1 MLTRFSA
8 APRSLTILPAFV
20 LSLLLAFVAS
30 PPAHAK
36 PSTERIAFSA
46 GFTSQNTSL
55 TELPGGHKYGW
66 NDLTAVA
73 TINGQAATIRF
84 QGAVDYINGSGPFD
98 GFITITFAD
107 NTQLAVV
114 ADGDALVT
122 DSGTTDFT
130 GRINTIGGT
139 GKYQGVK
146 GIGTMRGSRS
156 GELGAPVSLS
166 FRLTLSLK

>member
-1 MLTRFSA
+1 MSLILRK
-8 APRSLTILPAFV
+8 PLRSLIILPV
-20 LSLLLAFVAS
+20 LFTSLLVALVAAT
-30 PPAHAK
+30 PASAK

-66 NDLTAVA
+66 NDLTAAA
-73 TINGQAATIRF
+73 TINGQQATVRF
-84 QGAVDYINGSGPFD
+84 QGSVDYTNGSGPFD

-107 NTQLAVV
+107 NTQLALV
-114 ADGDALVT
+114 ADGDALLT

-130 GRINTIGGT
+130 GRINTITGT
-139 GKYQGVK
+139 GKYKGVT

-156 GELGAPVSLS
+156 GELGAPVSLT
-166 FRLTLSLK
+166 FRLTLGLK

>member
-1 MLTRFSA
+1 MSFDLRR
-8 APRSLTILPAFV
+8 PLRSLTILPV
-20 LSLLLAFVAS
+20 LITTLLFSFVAAA
-30 PPAHAK
+30 PAQAK

-66 NDLTAVA
+66 NDLTAAA
-73 TINGQAATIRF
+73 TINGQAATMRF
-84 QGAVDYINGSGPFD
+84 QGSVDYTNGSGPFD

-107 NTQLAVV
+107 NTQLALV
-114 ADGDALVT
+114 ADGDALLT

-130 GRINTIGGT
+130 GRVNTIAGT

-156 GELGAPVSLS
+156 GELGAPVSLT
-166 FRLTLSLK
+166 FRLTLALK

>member
-1 MLTRFSA
+1 MSLTRTTPSRFLFIVPAVFAALLMALIASA
-8 APRSLTILPAFV
+8 PAQ
-20 LSLLLAFVAS
+20 
-30 PPAHAK
+30 AK
-36 PSTERIAFSA
+36 ASTERIAFSA

-66 NDLTAVA
+66 NDLTAAA

-84 QGAVDYINGSGPFD
+84 QGAVDYTNGSGPFD

-107 NTQLAVV
+107 DTQLAIV
-114 ADGDALVT
+114 ADGDALLT

-156 GELGAPVSLS
+156 GELGAPVSLT
-166 FRLTLSLK
+166 FRLTLNLK